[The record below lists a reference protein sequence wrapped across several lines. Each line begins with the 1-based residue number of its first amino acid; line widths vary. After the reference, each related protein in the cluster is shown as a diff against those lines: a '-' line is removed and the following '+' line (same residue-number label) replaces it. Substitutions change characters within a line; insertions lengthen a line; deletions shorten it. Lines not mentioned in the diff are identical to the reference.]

1 MNLFT
6 SNVFYVVTCD
16 STTIYRTFCL
26 TLDLIDSC
34 KELAK
39 QGHHVVLKKARIRE

>member
-1 MNLFT
+1 MNLFKNT
-6 SNVFYVVTCD
+6 YFYVIVCD
-16 STTIYRTFCL
+16 NKTVDTVYCL